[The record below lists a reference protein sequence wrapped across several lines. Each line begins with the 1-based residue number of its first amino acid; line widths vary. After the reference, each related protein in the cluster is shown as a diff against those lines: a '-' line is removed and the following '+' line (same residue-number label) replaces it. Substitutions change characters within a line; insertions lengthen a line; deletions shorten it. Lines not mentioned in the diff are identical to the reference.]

1 MPTIYTKVEQRP
13 TAIDLL
19 DAAVELAAH
28 GGKFLV
34 IETDDQAALAGE
46 YRAQAQAQI
55 KNLDTERLEM
65 TEGARKTVERINTR
79 FNTPINELKAKVAAI
94 DKAIRAWMQKKADE
108 ARKQRE
114 ALEAAQ
120 REEQLRL
127 EAEARELG
135 IESPPPPPPIV
146 TPPAE
151 DPYRLTGTHGSQS
164 VLRDNWKYRVKDI
177 SKVPDH
183 LLVPPEERIAK
194 SVMNATVKS
203 LIKTRLAKEPDQE
216 AAGRKVYDDVI
227 PGIEIYNEPGLAS
240 RAV

>member
-1 MPTIYTKVEQRP
+1 
-13 TAIDLL
+13 
-19 DAAVELAAH
+19 
-28 GGKFLV
+28 
-34 IETDDQAALAGE
+34 
-46 YRAQAQAQI
+46 
-55 KNLDTERLEM
+55 
-65 TEGARKTVERINTR
+65 
-79 FNTPINELKAKVAAI
+79 
-94 DKAIRAWMQKKADE
+94 
-108 ARKQRE
+108 
-114 ALEAAQ
+114 
-120 REEQLRL
+120 
-127 EAEARELG
+127 
-135 IESPPPPPPIV
+135 
-146 TPPAE
+146 
-151 DPYRLTGTHGSQS
+151 